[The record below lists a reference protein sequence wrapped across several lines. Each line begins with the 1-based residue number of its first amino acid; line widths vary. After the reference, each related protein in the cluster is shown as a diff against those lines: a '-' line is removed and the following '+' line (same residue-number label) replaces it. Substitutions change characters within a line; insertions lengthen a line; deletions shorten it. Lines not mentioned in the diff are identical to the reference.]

1 MGVRARLR
9 RSSLVRFVLVG
20 GIGELLYLGLYAL
33 ALQLTGQRA
42 APAIA
47 IAGTLS
53 LLVNAVLH
61 ARLSFQVA
69 FRLSLLLRYALIQLF
84 CLGLSVALGAL
95 LQRLGIPALAVGILS
110 GAAWSLTSFV
120 LTRRSFRDGALTQ
133 APAAVDMPPPGCV

>member
-1 MGVRARLR
+1 MGVRARLQ
-9 RSSLVRFVLVG
+9 RSTLVRFVLVG
-20 GIGELLYLGLYAL
+20 GFGELLYLGLYAL

-69 FRLSLLLRYALIQLF
+69 FRLGLLLRYALIQLF

-110 GAAWSLTSFV
+110 GAVWSVTSFV
-120 LTRRSFRDGALTQ
+120 LTRRSFRDRALTP
-133 APAAVDMPPPGCV
+133 APAAADTPPPGCG